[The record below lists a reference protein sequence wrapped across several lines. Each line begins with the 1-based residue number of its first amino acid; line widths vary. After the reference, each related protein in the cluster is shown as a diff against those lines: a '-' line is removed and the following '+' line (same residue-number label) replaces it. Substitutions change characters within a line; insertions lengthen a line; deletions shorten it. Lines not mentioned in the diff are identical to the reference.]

1 MSKGEKSGATGA
13 DRPTQFNYSYS
24 IVMDKTTKVVS
35 AEKFFL
41 SIILWIK
48 IN

>member
-1 MSKGEKSGATGA
+1 MVKGESSGATGA

-35 AEKFFL
+35 AENFFL

>member
-1 MSKGEKSGATGA
+1 MSKGERSGATDA

-24 IVMDKTTKVVS
+24 IVMVKTTKVVS